1 MIRLARAVIVVAL
14 VCSALVGCDRA
25 APPLENLRLTEFVP
39 ASGKGRVII
48 VLSGAFG
55 PATYS
60 FIPEQLAKQGY
71 YAVLLAGTDF
81 GPRAA
86 GAGDNLRQIILKT
99 QQSPHAVP
107 GKVAVMGF
115 SAGGGA
121 ALAHA
126 TSLADLVA
134 VVVDYY
140 PATKSLPDQ
149 AEVVRR
155 WNVPTVVF
163 AGDDD
168 SNGCCMIYTIKA
180 MVASA
185 KDRGAPVELVDYP
198 GANHDFILPP
208 PFLKQD
214 AAADAW
220 QRALTALHQ
229 HLGSTS

>member
-1 MIRLARAVIVVAL
+1 MIRMARAAAFMVLLCTAL
-14 VCSALVGCDRA
+14 LGCDRA
-25 APPLENLRLTEFVP
+25 APPLENIRLTEFVP
-39 ASGKGRVII
+39 PSGKGRVVI

-71 YAVLLAGTDF
+71 FAVLLAGTDF

-86 GAGDNLRQIILKT
+86 GAGDNLRQIIFKS
-99 QQSPHAVP
+99 QQSPHAIP

-121 ALAHA
+121 ALTYA
-126 TSLADLVA
+126 TSLQDLVA

-140 PATKSLPDQ
+140 PATRSIPDQ
-149 AEVVRR
+149 ADIVRR

-163 AGDDD
+163 AGDAD

-180 MVASA
+180 MAASA
-185 KDRGAPVELVDYP
+185 KDRGAPVELVVYP

-208 PFLKQD
+208 PFLKQE

-220 QRALTALHQ
+220 QRTLTALRQ
-229 HLGSTS
+229 HLGA

>member
-1 MIRLARAVIVVAL
+1 VVLLCA
-14 VCSALVGCDRA
+14 ALVGCDRA
-25 APPLENLRLTEFVP
+25 APPLENLRHTEFVP

-55 PATYS
+55 PEAYS
-60 FIPEQLAKQGY
+60 FIPERLAKQGY

-81 GPRAA
+81 SPRAA
-86 GAGDNLRQIILKT
+86 GAGDNLRQIILQA
-99 QQSPHAVP
+99 QQSPHAVQ

-121 ALAHA
+121 ALEYA

-140 PATKSLPDQ
+140 PATKSISDQ
-149 AEVVRR
+149 ADVIRR

-163 AGDDD
+163 AGEAD
-168 SNGCCMIYTIKA
+168 SNGCCMIHTIRA
-180 MVASA
+180 MAASA
-185 KDRGAPVELVDYP
+185 KDRGAPVELVVYP
-198 GANHDFILPP
+198 DTNHDFILPP
-208 PFLKQD
+208 PFTKPD

-220 QRALTALHQ
+220 QRTLAALRQ
-229 HLGSTS
+229 YLGSTS

>member
-1 MIRLARAVIVVAL
+1 MRMARAVTVVAL
-14 VCSALVGCDRA
+14 LCAALVGCDRP
-25 APPLENLRLTEFVP
+25 APPLENIRLTEFLP

-55 PATYS
+55 PAMYS
-60 FIPEQLAKQGY
+60 FVPEQLAKQGY

-81 GPRAA
+81 GPRSA
-86 GAGDNLRQIILKT
+86 GAGDNLRQIILQA
-99 QQSPHAVP
+99 QQSPHAVQ

-121 ALAHA
+121 ALAFA
-126 TSLADLVA
+126 TSLVDLVA

-140 PATKSLPDQ
+140 PATKSIPDRDD
-149 AEVVRR
+149 VVRR

-163 AGDDD
+163 AGDAD
-168 SNGCCMIYTIKA
+168 SNGCCMINTITA
-180 MVASA
+180 MATSA
-185 KDRGAPVELVDYP
+185 KDRGAPVELVVYP
-198 GANHDFILPP
+198 NVNHDFILPP

-220 QRALTALHQ
+220 QRALAALRQ